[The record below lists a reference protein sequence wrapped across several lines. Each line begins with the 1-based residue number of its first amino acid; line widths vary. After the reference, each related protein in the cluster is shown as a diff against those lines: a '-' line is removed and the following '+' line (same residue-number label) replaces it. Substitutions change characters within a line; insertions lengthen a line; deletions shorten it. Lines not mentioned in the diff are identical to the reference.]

1 MVTHSH
7 GLQMHVRQ
15 DIIPIG
21 TQFDTIQQRDGQT
34 FTLNV
39 KCKNVKLEEWCV
51 LMVADYFFCYE
62 KSVLQK

>member
-1 MVTHSH
+1 MVTYSY

-15 DIIPIG
+15 YIVLIG
-21 TQFDTIQQRDGQT
+21 TQFNTIQQRDGQS

-39 KCKNVKLEEWCV
+39 KCKNVKLEELCV
-51 LMVADYFFCYE
+51 LMVADCFFCYE